1 MSFPSALPRPPSRVP
16 PLGALPLRVN
26 SHARRAS
33 AIAPPVR
40 PPARRRTASIDAR
53 TQDAKTHDQKT
64 PLRQHLDDR
73 RARADP
79 TILNQT
85 LCRCIEQQPNA
96 QTSRRTHEYTVRADD
111 EASAQRG
118 CATIAE
124 ARRACEL
131 TRRGKAP
138 SAGTRDGGRGSGAER
153 CADASS
159 SARTEESSARTE
171 DSAQLAN
178 NMEPA
183 IAVNLRTWASVTVLN
198 PSELQNCAA
207 RRH

>member
-1 MSFPSALPRPPSRVP
+1 MLGHRWHAVLRVRRVSFPSALPRPPSRVP

-26 SHARRAS
+26 SRARRAS

-40 PPARRRTASIDAR
+40 PPARRRTAPIDAR

-73 RARADP
+73 RTRADP
-79 TILNQT
+79 TIWDQSP
-85 LCRCIEQQPNA
+85 CYCIKQQPNA
-96 QTSRRTHEYTVRADD
+96 QTSRRTPHAARRTPHAARRTHEYTVRADD

-124 ARRACEL
+124 ARRAREL

-138 SAGTRDGGRGSGAER
+138 SAGTRDGGRGS
-153 CADASS
+153 ADGND
-159 SARTEESSARTE
+159 T
-171 DSAQLAN
+171 
-178 NMEPA
+178 
-183 IAVNLRTWASVTVLN
+183 
-198 PSELQNCAA
+198 
-207 RRH
+207 RRA